1 MMGPRSD
8 PAMASPPIVRLAIS
22 PPDERQ
28 PSSRSCRHRASKEG
42 PVDLPTIMALVVAML
57 ILISGY
63 FLFNDLPN
71 VGRRKRD
78 GRPPRRS

>member
-1 MMGPRSD
+1 
-8 PAMASPPIVRLAIS
+8 
-22 PPDERQ
+22 
-28 PSSRSCRHRASKEG
+28 
-42 PVDLPTIMALVVAML
+42 VDLPTIMALVVAML